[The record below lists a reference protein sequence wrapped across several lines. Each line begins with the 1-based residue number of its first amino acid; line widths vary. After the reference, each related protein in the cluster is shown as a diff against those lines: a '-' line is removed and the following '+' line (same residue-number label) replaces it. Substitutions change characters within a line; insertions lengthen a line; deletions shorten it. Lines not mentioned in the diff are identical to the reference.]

1 MCFPCHSS
9 RALLLLRNS
18 FLFFLILWLQSHS
31 SLHSQLSKLKPEP
44 EEKTGL
50 LATFELER
58 RFYFLLIFPSPG
70 SNPSSPC
77 FDYILC
83 SRLDEWEKGSPSL
96 SPKMGFCGV
105 NLRMVSVSY
114 SSEHG
119 FSGGFILPE
128 SQVVEEVSLLSPM
141 KRFQIQTSFLQFLL

>member
-18 FLFFLILWLQSHS
+18 FFFFLILWLQSHS

-83 SRLDEWEKGSPSL
+83 SRLGEWEKGSPSL
-96 SPKMGFCGV
+96 SPEMGFPALTFVWFPFPTQV
-105 NLRMVSVSY
+105 NMGFLVVSSC
-114 SSEHG
+114 
-119 FSGGFILPE
+119 
-128 SQVVEEVSLLSPM
+128 QSL
-141 KRFQIQTSFLQFLL
+141 KW